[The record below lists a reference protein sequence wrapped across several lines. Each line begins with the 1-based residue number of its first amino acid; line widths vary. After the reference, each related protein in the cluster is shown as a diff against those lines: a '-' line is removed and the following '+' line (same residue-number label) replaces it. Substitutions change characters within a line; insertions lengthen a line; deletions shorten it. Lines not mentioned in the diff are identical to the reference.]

1 MQNTEDLL
9 YKLLAGQLKS
19 VGFFT
24 ENETQPVMQGFY
36 GRWLEESISI
46 LVQKGFLKQSGSTY
60 VLTGPIERADVL
72 WQEWDEKKAPLL
84 KDSSKRAMITLVE
97 TALRALPDIL
107 SGRVSA
113 TDVLFPDSSMELVE
127 GIYKNNETA
136 DYFNEVLADTL
147 TAFIEER
154 LKEDPNAEIRILE
167 IGAGTGGTSAAVFKR
182 LKEVK
187 LM

>member
-1 MQNTEDLL
+1 M
-9 YKLLAGQLKS
+9 
-19 VGFFT
+19 
-24 ENETQPVMQGFY
+24 
-36 GRWLEESISI
+36 
-46 LVQKGFLKQSGSTY
+46 
-60 VLTGPIERADVL
+60 LTGQIERADVL

-84 KDSSKRAMITLVE
+84 KDSSKQAMITLVE

-147 TAFIEER
+147 AAFIEER

-182 LKEVK
+182 LKEYKHHVK
-187 LM
+187 EYCYTDLSKAFSCMLKKNTVPTIRI